1 MAAAV
6 TQTGA
11 HAEAKAGGRPFG
23 WYGMVFFLASEAFF
37 FANLIAAYLY
47 LRVEHG
53 ASYLE
58 KEKLNIP
65 LAAVNTVILVSSSF
79 VLTWALGGLKRG
91 NNRRLAIGIGL
102 TLLLGLTF
110 LGVQAY
116 EYMALVSEGLT
127 PSVEH
132 LRLGVLH
139 AHWLPLRPRQ
149 LRRAAAARV
158 SLPLDA
164 RPLHRRTSLRPD
176 GDGDVL
182 ALRRRRLGDPV
193 PDIVYYCVG

>member
-11 HAEAKAGGRPFG
+11 HAEAKAEGRPFG

-53 ASYLE
+53 APFAD

-65 LAAVNTVILVSSSF
+65 LVIVNTVVLVSSSF
-79 VLTWALGGLKRG
+79 VLTWAVGGLKRG

-102 TLLLGLTF
+102 TALLGLIF

-116 EYMALVSEGLT
+116 EYTALVSEGLT
-127 PSVEH
+127 VSSSIFGSAFFTLTGFHFAHVSF
-132 LRLGVLH
+132 GVL
-139 AHWLPLRPRQ
+139 LLTVGLFR
-149 LRRAAAARV
+149 
-158 SLPLDA
+158 
-164 RPLHRRTSLRPD
+164 SLR
-176 GDGDVL
+176 GHFTEERHFGLTATEMYWHFVDVVWVVL
-182 ALRRRRLGDPV
+182 FLT
-193 PDIVYYCVG
+193 VYIIA

>member
-11 HAEAKAGGRPFG
+11 HAEAKAQGRPFG

-53 ASYLE
+53 SSYAE
-58 KEKLNIP
+58 KELLNIP
-65 LAAVNTVILVSSSF
+65 LVIVNTVILVSSSF
-79 VLTWALGGLKRG
+79 VLTWAVGGLKRG

-102 TLLLGLTF
+102 TALMGLIF

-116 EYMALVSEGLT
+116 EYTALVNEGLT
-127 PSVEH
+127 VSSSIFGSAFFTLTGFHFAHVSF
-132 LRLGVLH
+132 GVLLLTVGLFRSMRCH
-139 AHWLPLRPRQ
+139 FTEERHFGLTATEMYWHF
-149 LRRAAAARV
+149 V
-158 SLPLDA
+158 
-164 RPLHRRTSLRPD
+164 
-176 GDGDVL
+176 DVVWVVL
-182 ALRRRRLGDPV
+182 FLT
-193 PDIVYYCVG
+193 VYIIA

>member
-11 HAEAKAGGRPFG
+11 HAEAKAEGRPFG

-58 KEKLNIP
+58 KEKLNVP

-79 VLTWALGGLKRG
+79 VLMWALGGLRRG
-91 NNRRLAIGIGL
+91 NNRRLAIGIAL
-102 TLLLGLTF
+102 TALLGLIF
-110 LGVQAY
+110 LGVQGY
-116 EYMALVSEGLT
+116 EYMALVGEGLT
-127 PSVEH
+127 VSSSIFGSAFFTLTGFHFAHVSF
-132 LRLGVLH
+132 GVLLLLVCFFRSTRGH
-139 AHWLPLRPRQ
+139 FTEGHHFGLTATEMYWHF
-149 LRRAAAARV
+149 V
-158 SLPLDA
+158 
-164 RPLHRRTSLRPD
+164 
-176 GDGDVL
+176 DVVWVIL
-182 ALRRRRLGDPV
+182 FLT
-193 PDIVYYCVG
+193 VYIIA

>member
-79 VLTWALGGLKRG
+79 VLTWAVGGLKRG

-110 LGVQAY
+110 LGVQGY
-116 EYMALVSEGLT
+116 EYMTLVGEGLT
-127 PSVEH
+127 VSSSIFGSAFFTLTGFH
-132 LRLGVLH
+132 F
-139 AHWLPLRPRQ
+139 AH
-149 LRRAAAARV
+149 V
-158 SLPLDA
+158 SFGALLLLVCFFRSTRGHFTEDHHFGLTA
-164 RPLHRRTSLRPD
+164 TEMYWHFV
-176 GDGDVL
+176 DVVWVIL
-182 ALRRRRLGDPV
+182 FATLY
-193 PDIVYYCVG
+193 IIA

>member
-11 HAEAKAGGRPFG
+11 HAEAKAEGRPFG

-37 FANLIAAYLY
+37 FANLIASYLY

-53 ASYLE
+53 SSYLE

-79 VLTWALGGLKRG
+79 VLTWAVGGLKRG

-102 TLLLGLTF
+102 TLLLGLIF
-110 LGVQAY
+110 LGVQGY
-116 EYMALVSEGLT
+116 EYTVLVGEGLT
-127 PSVEH
+127 VSSSIFGSAFFTLTGFHFAHVSF
-132 LRLGVLH
+132 GVL
-139 AHWLPLRPRQ
+139 LLTVGLFR
-149 LRRAAAARV
+149 
-158 SLPLDA
+158 
-164 RPLHRRTSLRPD
+164 SLR
-176 GDGDVL
+176 GHFTEQRHFGLTATEMYWHFVDVVWVIL
-182 ALRRRRLGDPV
+182 FLTV
-193 PDIVYYCVG
+193 YIVA

>member
-11 HAEAKAGGRPFG
+11 HAEAKAQGRPFG

-53 ASYLE
+53 SSYAE
-58 KEKLNIP
+58 KELLNIP
-65 LAAVNTVILVSSSF
+65 LVIVNTVILVSSSF
-79 VLTWALGGLKRG
+79 VLTWAVGGLKRG

-102 TLLLGLTF
+102 TALMGLIF

-116 EYMALVSEGLT
+116 EYTALVNEGLT
-127 PSVEH
+127 VSSSIF
-132 LRLGVLH
+132 GS
-139 AHWLPLRPRQ
+139 AFFFSIS
-149 LRRAAAARV
+149 AR
-158 SLPLDA
+158 SSA
-164 RPLHRRTSLRPD
+164 
-176 GDGDVL
+176 
-182 ALRRRRLGDPV
+182 
-193 PDIVYYCVG
+193 